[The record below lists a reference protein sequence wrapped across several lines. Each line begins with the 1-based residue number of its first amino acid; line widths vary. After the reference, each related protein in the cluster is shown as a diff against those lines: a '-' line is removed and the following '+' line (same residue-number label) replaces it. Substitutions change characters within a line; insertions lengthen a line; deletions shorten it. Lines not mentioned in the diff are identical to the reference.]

1 METNERKVFGP
12 YISSILNNKISLSIL
27 EVGKNLKQNLEK
39 KIQNSIEGKCIPE
52 GYIRPGSVKI
62 LTYSSGNVNN
72 EMIDYQVTF
81 ECETCYPPEGHL
93 LECIAKTITKA
104 GIHGEVKDEDGNVP
118 INVFIARDHHV
129 SDNYF
134 GNVKEGDKF
143 LASVIGIRFE
153 LNDPYISAIA
163 NLKKEYDNR
172 KEKIKIDD

>member
-12 YISSILNNKISLSIL
+12 YIPSILNNKISLSIL

-104 GIHGEVKDEDGNVP
+104 GKEALYLFCETSYDPTNKKSNKH
-118 INVFIARDHHV
+118 INPAQLSLPLQF
-129 SDNYF
+129 S
-134 GNVKEGDKF
+134 
-143 LASVIGIRFE
+143 
-153 LNDPYISAIA
+153 
-163 NLKKEYDNR
+163 
-172 KEKIKIDD
+172 